1 MAVYIYQR
9 IDWPRFTWNH
19 ERLSK
24 RSTKVSHHQGRL
36 LGRMEALDP
45 RLQAEAILR
54 MLTLE
59 VIHACELEEDTARY
73 SEVKT
78 SVARHFGIVIDDAV
92 PVSDETKR
100 MVEMM
105 LDATQ
110 RYASP
115 LTEARLTNWHRALF
129 PKNGGAWR
137 ENLVI
142 QPLQIVSRQTV
153 RYQAPHSYT
162 LKREMKVFL
171 DWFAT
176 TDNLDPLLATGIA
189 HLWFLTVQPF
199 EDGNGR
205 IARTI
210 TALQLARA
218 DDSAQRFYSMSA
230 QLAAERVAYYD
241 MLERTQSGSLDI
253 TEWLDWFLQ
262 CLDRSLTETET
273 VLNDVLERAKFWEKT
288 AGMSLNDRQKKMLLH
303 LLEEPG
309 GKVTSSSWAEYT
321 SSSSDTAVRDINDL
335 LQKGILIKKAAGG
348 RSTSYALL
356 A

>member
-36 LGRMEALDP
+36 LGRMESLDP

-59 VIHACELEEDTARY
+59 VLYACELEDDPAQYAEVRTA
-73 SEVKT
+73 
-78 SVARHFGIVIDDAV
+78 VARHLGIVIDDPT
-92 PVSDETKR
+92 PVGEAAER
-100 MVEMM
+100 MVGMM

-110 RYASP
+110 HYKTP
-115 LTEARLTNWHRALF
+115 LTEERLYAWHRALF
-129 PKNGGAWR
+129 PKKGGAWR

-142 QPLQIVSRQTV
+142 QPLQVVARQTV
-153 RYQAPHSYT
+153 RYQAPHSYM
-162 LKREMKVFL
+162 LKREMKTFL

-176 TDNLDPLLATGIA
+176 AENLDPLLAAGIA

-218 DDSAQRFYSMSA
+218 DDSAQRFYSLSA
-230 QLAAERVAYYD
+230 QLARERGAYHD
-241 MLERTQSGSLDI
+241 MLEKTQSGSLDI
-253 TEWLDWFLQ
+253 TEWLEWFLQ
-262 CLDRSLTETET
+262 CLDRTLTETET
-273 VLNDVLERAKFWEKT
+273 LLNDIVERARFWERT
-288 AGMSLNDRQKKMLLH
+288 SGLSLNDRQKKMLLH

-309 GKVTSSSWAEYT
+309 GKVTSSYWAQHT
-321 SSSSDTAVRDINDL
+321 RSSSDTAVRDINDL
-335 LQKGILIKKAAGG
+335 LQKGILIKKPAGG
-348 RSTSYALL
+348 RSTSYTLL
-356 A
+356 G